1 MQVNLLPKKMSKIR
15 MKQCKEC
22 CAANIVFP
30 NQAAIN
36 SAGESLLKGSVKRTL
51 ATRAQSQEE
60 EKTLS
65 IALLRSELKQ
75 AQLVPG
81 PDEYDT

>member
-1 MQVNLLPKKMSKIR
+1 
-15 MKQCKEC
+15 MKHTL
-22 CAANIVFP
+22 A
-30 NQAAIN
+30 
-36 SAGESLLKGSVKRTL
+36 L

-65 IALLRSELKQ
+65 IALLKSEIKQ

-81 PDEYDT
+81 PDEYDTSNTRSNAGNHGNICLENGRRKKNKEH